1 MTRAENSVQPGAAMD
16 EHVDPVASA
25 RMQGLQSALHAHAL
39 VYGFLFELG
48 KPIKELGWDD
58 LDTALENPDA
68 FVWLHFNAAN
78 EYTKKWIQES
88 PRLSESSAAFLLD
101 ADERHR
107 IEAEMEGIVGVIS
120 DVHYGFDWDPDQI
133 ATLRFYVD
141 SRCLITTR
149 FQPLSTTN
157 QLRRTVR
164 EGANFNSS
172 AALMVGL
179 FRIQTDIHADIA
191 GRLSRELGGIE
202 DDILAGRI
210 EDQRAKLGKVRRLA
224 VRMHRHFSP
233 EYRALRRLSTRPP
246 GWFDDVDASGL
257 NEIVEEFGMV
267 VEDLDAI
274 QERAKLLQEE
284 LVGQVA
290 EDTNR
295 NLFILSIVT
304 AVFLPVTLITGI
316 FGMNVGGLPGM
327 QDVTAFWL
335 VISGMV
341 VVALVTLLILHWNRL
356 F

>member
-1 MTRAENSVQPGAAMD
+1 MTRAEKPVPPEAAV
-16 EHVDPVASA
+16 EEKLDPVASA
-25 RMQGLQSALHAHAL
+25 RLLGLQTALHAHAL
-39 VYGFLFELG
+39 VYGFLFE
-48 KPIKELGWDD
+48 PDRPVRELGWDD
-58 LDTALENPDA
+58 LETALENPDA

-78 EYTKKWIQES
+78 EHTKKWIKEC
-88 PRLSESSAAFLLD
+88 PRLSESAAAFLLD
-101 ADERHR
+101 ADERQR
-107 IEAEMEGIVGVIS
+107 VEIEMDGVIGVIS

-133 ATLRFYVD
+133 AALRFYVD
-141 SRCLITTR
+141 CRCLITTR
-149 FQPLSTTN
+149 FQPLTTTN

-164 EGANFNSS
+164 EGAVFKSS
-172 AALMVGL
+172 AALMVSL
-179 FRIQTDIHADIA
+179 FRLQTDIHADIA
-191 GRLSRELGGIE
+191 GRLSRELGVIE

-233 EYRALRRLSTRPP
+233 EYRALRRLGARPP
-246 GWFDDVDASGL
+246 GWFDDADALGL

-290 EDTNR
+290 EDTNH
-295 NLFILSIVT
+295 NLFVLSIVT

-316 FGMNVGGLPGM
+316 FGMNVGGLPGLQEM
-327 QDVTAFWL
+327 SAFWW
-335 VISGMV
+335 VVSGMV